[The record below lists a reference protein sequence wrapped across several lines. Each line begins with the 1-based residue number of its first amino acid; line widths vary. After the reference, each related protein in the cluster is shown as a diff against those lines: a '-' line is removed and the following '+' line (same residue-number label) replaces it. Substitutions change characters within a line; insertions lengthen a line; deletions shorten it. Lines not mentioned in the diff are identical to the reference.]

1 MEIAFRLVARAQVV
15 LWEFVE
21 KISKFIDA
29 RKEYE
34 YRFTQTRGE
43 SVETIHLFCTK
54 SAAMKK
60 AHDYCLGKNRFDEV
74 NLEKVIK
81 GRVIW
86 SRTFSASEI
95 CQGLTGR
102 A

>member
-1 MEIAFRLVARAQVV
+1 MEIAFRLVARAQAV
-15 LWEFVE
+15 LSEFVE

-43 SVETIHLFCTK
+43 SIEISHLACTK
-54 SAAMKK
+54 SVAMKK
-60 AHDYCLGKNRFDEV
+60 AHDYCLGEHGYDEV
-74 NLEKVIK
+74 ILEKIIN

-86 SRTFSASEI
+86 SRPFSASEI

-102 A
+102 V

>member
-1 MEIAFRLVARAQVV
+1 MEIAFRLVAMAQVA
-15 LWEFVE
+15 LLEFVE

-43 SVETIHLFCTK
+43 SIEVSTLVCTK

-74 NLEKVIK
+74 VLEKIIN

>member
-15 LWEFVE
+15 LLEFVE

-29 RKEYE
+29 REKYE
-34 YRFTQTRGE
+34 YHFTKTRGE
-43 SVETIHLFCTK
+43 SVEINSLICTK
-54 SAAMKK
+54 SAAMKI
-60 AHDYCLGKNRFDEV
+60 AYDYCLGEHGYDEV
-74 NLEKVIK
+74 ILEKVIK